1 MDELNSIEK
10 YRVGLD
16 LDSEQKFKH
25 PAAVHIIGGKAVD
38 LLDE

>member
-10 YRVGLD
+10 GFRAKVY
-16 LDSEQKFKH
+16 KH